1 MMFKLK
7 RIFKPY
13 FVLFFYTNV
22 KNIVIIL
29 EFMTRTLKFIIS
41 GVFYDHQTSENR
53 KLKMDRVA
61 SDRIILYIRKH
72 FYSEQ
77 SSPVEFL
84 E

>member
-1 MMFKLK
+1 MA
-7 RIFKPY
+7 
-13 FVLFFYTNV
+13 
-22 KNIVIIL
+22 
-29 EFMTRTLKFIIS
+29 RTLKFIIS